1 MRDVGCHEWPWRPAL
16 NVRARVG
23 ASVRLTCWSCVRGR
37 ALQLGLVRTSGLA
50 RSCGRTLR
58 GLNHG
63 VFALWPGRP
72 SMCSLVRS
80 PARRAAW
87 AHGASAGRVRA
98 FPSKADSGFQFLS
111 SFASVLGPAGGP
123 NTPGLASEC
132 ESSFRSA
139 ALSSRIPLNRT
150 GSHPQ
155 GPKRRERKGTRLN
168 GCVGKSPREGRGAME
183 AELEGMGRQN
193 ADTLA

>member
-1 MRDVGCHEWPWRPAL
+1 MALASRFERPCP
-16 NVRARVG
+16 G
-23 ASVRLTCWSCVRGR
+23 GR
-37 ALQLGLVRTSGLA
+37 FGSANLLVLRTRPGLA
-50 RSCGRTLR
+50 ARAGTHIRTRPELRANSSRSEPR
-58 GLNHG
+58 GISS
-63 VFALWPGRP
+63 LWPGRP

-111 SFASVLGPAGGP
+111 SFAAVLGPAGGP

-183 AELEGMGRQN
+183 AE
-193 ADTLA
+193 TLTPGPSPIAKRDWSHRWL